1 MNKRHDYQSPLR
13 QEQVRRTREQI
24 LEGLIQTMARGGIAD
39 LSIPAI
45 AREAGVSV
53 PTIYRYFRTK
63 RELVEALGSYT
74 LQKIGSDLPPGPP
87 RNPEELIDIIKALF
101 SKYDGADE
109 MLRAAV
115 MSEQAYELR
124 RELLPQRLALID
136 EALRPVMERFDEA
149 DRIRLRNSVFILTT
163 TAVFAAFNSYL
174 NLSGTEAADTVA
186 WAIRTLTCASSSP
199 AAAEREPPEQ
209 DALPENEA

>member
-13 QEQVRRTREQI
+13 QEQARRTREQI

-124 RELLPQRLALID
+124 RELLPQRLALIE

-174 NLSGTEAADTVA
+174 NLSGAEAADTIS
-186 WAIRTLTCASSSP
+186 WAIRTLTSASSSP
-199 AAAEREPPEQ
+199 A
-209 DALPENEA
+209 ENEV